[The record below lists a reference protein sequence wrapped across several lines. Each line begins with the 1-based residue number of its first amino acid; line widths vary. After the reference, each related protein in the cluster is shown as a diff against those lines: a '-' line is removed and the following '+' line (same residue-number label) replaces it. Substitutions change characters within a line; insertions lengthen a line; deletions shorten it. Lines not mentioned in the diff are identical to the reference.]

1 MHNYAINSEYYS
13 IVRYSKYNKINWM
26 KTAPTKLFQLRQALD
41 ACEKDIGLDHLSEV
55 ERAVF
60 SFIASNESVTIT
72 SITKH
77 SYFSKY
83 SRSTIK
89 RAVLSLQGDGLI
101 KSQKSKIDGRE
112 KHLTRSI

>member
-1 MHNYAINSEYYS
+1 
-13 IVRYSKYNKINWM
+13 M
-26 KTAPTKLFQLRQALD
+26 KTALTKLFELRQALD

-60 SFIASNESVTIT
+60 SFIASNENVTIT

-77 SYFSKY
+77 SYFAKY
-83 SRSTIK
+83 SLSTIK
-89 RAVLSLQGDGLI
+89 RAVLYLQNDGLI

-112 KHLTRSI
+112 MHLTHSI